1 MLRYLTITD
10 IDDGVK
16 IGENGKGI
24 DMYCASCP
32 ILLDS
37 ESGGDPIP
45 RCVSIE
51 WGGSIGIEGNQCLYY
66 KGIRVDSMQITCG
79 CPEFR

>member
-1 MLRYLTITD
+1 MVRYLSITD

-16 IGENGKGI
+16 VGGRGKGI
-24 DMYCASCP
+24 DMYCAACP
-32 ILLDS
+32 IKADAENS
-37 ESGGDPIP
+37 NDPIP
-45 RCVSIE
+45 MCVSIE
-51 WGGSIGIEGNQCLYY
+51 WGGDRGIDGGKCLYY